1 MATDYLSLRGIT
13 KKYAGHAVVS
23 DVSLAIHKGEILT
36 ILGPSGCGKTTTLK
50 IIAGFVEPD
59 AGSVLVEDRA
69 VDHLSSHDRG
79 AAMVFQNY
87 ALFPHLTVTQ
97 NIAFGLRMRRLPKA
111 EIVRHVDAMLA
122 RVRLAP
128 FRDRYPKELS
138 GGQQQRVALARALII
153 TPKVLL
159 LDEPFSSLDA
169 KLRKQLREEF
179 LEIHRN
185 FSITSVFVTH
195 DLEEAFALSDKVAV
209 MNAGV
214 IEQFGAPSDIYS
226 RPRSRFVADFV
237 GHKNILEG
245 VITENG
251 AEAATM
257 QAGSLTLRV
266 PPASAGPAL
275 ASIPVHRLHISRAPP
290 AKTNCL
296 EATVDHVS
304 YLGPFIQIAVRI
316 GDTVL
321 ESHQPA
327 SREREALRAGDA
339 VHAAWDADDVVL
351 IPAQRG

>member
-13 KKYAGHAVVS
+13 KTYAGLAVVS
-23 DVSLAIHKGEILT
+23 DVSLAIRKGEILT

-50 IIAGFVEPD
+50 IVAGFIEPD
-59 AGSVLVEDRA
+59 SGSILVEERA
-69 VDHLSSHDRG
+69 VDHLSSHERG

-87 ALFPHLTVTQ
+87 ALFPHLTVAQ
-97 NIAFGLRMRRLPKA
+97 NIAFGLRMRQLPKA
-111 EIVRHVDAMLA
+111 EIARQVDDMLA
-122 RVRLAP
+122 RVRLMP

-185 FSITSVFVTH
+185 FNITSVFVTH

-214 IEQFGAPSDIYS
+214 VEQFGAPSEIYS

-245 VITENG
+245 VITESG
-251 AEAATM
+251 ADSAIMTASGLTM
-257 QAGSLTLRV
+257 QI
-266 PPASAGPAL
+266 PPASAGPVMV
-275 ASIPVHRLHISRAPP
+275 SIPVHRLQVSRKPVA
-290 AKTNCL
+290 ATSSFA
-296 EATVDHVS
+296 ATVGHVS
-304 YLGPFIQIAVRI
+304 YLGPFMQITVRV
-316 GDTVL
+316 GDITL
-321 ESHQPA
+321 ESHQPS
-327 SREREALRAGDA
+327 SRETETLRAGDP
-339 VHAAWDADDVVL
+339 VRVSWDRGDVVL
-351 IPAQRG
+351 IPAQRS